1 MAKGDHPLVVA
12 GIAVEFLG
20 RELLTRDPQ
29 RLRLFLQFLETGVA
43 GIAHK
48 QKAIDQRRSLS
59 EAPADEVGVHGFL
72 IEVEEFQ

>member
-29 RLRLFLQFLETGVA
+29 RLRLFLQFIETGVA
-43 GIAHK
+43 GIAQK
-48 QKAIDQRRSLS
+48 QKAIDLSRSLLKKRQHGMRS
-59 EAPADEVGVHGFL
+59 GVHGFL
-72 IEVEEFQ
+72 IAA